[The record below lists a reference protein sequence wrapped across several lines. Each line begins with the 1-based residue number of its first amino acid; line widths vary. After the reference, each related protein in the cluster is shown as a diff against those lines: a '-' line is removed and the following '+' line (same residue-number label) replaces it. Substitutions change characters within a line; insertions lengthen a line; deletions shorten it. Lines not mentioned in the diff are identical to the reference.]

1 MKAAMIVIQGCEDSL
16 QVGSQTWQC
25 PDASSIRVMKNTSSQ
40 RVVDSSSLVK
50 KSL

>member
-16 QVGSQTWQC
+16 QVGSQIWQC
-25 PDASSIRVMKNTSSQ
+25 PDGSSIRVMKNTSSQ
-40 RVVDSSSLVK
+40 RVVDSSSPVK